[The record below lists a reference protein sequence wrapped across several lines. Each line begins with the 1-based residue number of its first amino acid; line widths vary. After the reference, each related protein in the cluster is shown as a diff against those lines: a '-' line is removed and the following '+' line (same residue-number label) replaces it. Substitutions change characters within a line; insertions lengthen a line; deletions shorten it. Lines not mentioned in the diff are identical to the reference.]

1 MSSNPLNQSP
11 TGSHVP
17 RQVRVAEPSNLQELS
32 QSVLNSQYQVSEYNR
47 KRGHIGGG
55 VNFFNN
61 HYMFQQQQSN
71 PASSTGMQ
79 GLAGMEPSSN
89 TQVLYGT
96 NINSNEVQ
104 NKLRNFLTTYMKLD
118 DADDES
124 AYSRQPFYIERLH
137 EIHETEQY
145 ILDVDCD
152 HLFEYDQSLYRQ
164 LENYPT
170 DIIPIFDLVVT
181 GLYKETFLVMRQQTL
196 GATDN
201 SENML
206 L

>member
-1 MSSNPLNQSP
+1 M
-11 TGSHVP
+11 
-17 RQVRVAEPSNLQELS
+17 
-32 QSVLNSQYQVSEYNR
+32 SEYNR

-61 HYMFQQQQSN
+61 HHMFNHN

-96 NINSNEVQ
+96 NINSTEVQ
-104 NKLRNFLTTYMKLD
+104 QKLRNFLTTFTKIDENAGD
-118 DADDES
+118 DAFTK
-124 AYSRQPFYIERLH
+124 QPFYVEKLS
-137 EIHETEQY
+137 EIHETENW
-145 ILDVDCD
+145 ILDVDCE
-152 HLFEYDQSLYRQ
+152 HLYEFDPTIYRQ

-181 GLYKETFLVMRQQTL
+181 SLYKESFLAMKQGNIAGV
-196 GATDN
+196 D
-201 SENML
+201 SENLAQDDGSNDPIIQVRPYNMRT
-206 L
+206 